1 MRPIQVSAN
10 MLISLRP
17 LRFDLD
23 VDRDRLTDAGDR
35 LSRLSEHQIEVAPAD
50 CLCRHRPARVARVV
64 HRRK

>member
-1 MRPIQVSAN
+1 MRPIQVSAK
-10 MLISLRP
+10 MVILLRS

-35 LSRLSEHQIEVAPAD
+35 LSRLSEHQIEVAPGD